1 MTPARNQT
9 ENKTKNCFTTVTQFS
24 SPVPYWVQGSSFS
37 SQCYFIDAS
46 SKTLGPHLKSL
57 FLRVVICETALLRS
71 QMERTQFKRLCLD
84 LKLHEML
91 VAIENSYNYN
101 KNCTFTRRIY
111 PHQSPMSN
119 VFLSEFDAITTLLFH
134 SPGYKG
140 KRYLTKI
147 TNKLKLGYL
156 KKTTPFS

>member
-1 MTPARNQT
+1 MLTMTPAWNQT
-9 ENKTKNCFTTVTQFS
+9 GNKTKNCFTTVTQFS

-111 PHQSPMSN
+111 PHQALWVMFF
-119 VFLSEFDAITTLLFH
+119 FLNLTQLRHYFFIRLVTKANAIWQ
-134 SPGYKG
+134 K
-140 KRYLTKI
+140 
-147 TNKLKLGYL
+147 
-156 KKTTPFS
+156 